1 MSNVPYPG
9 RVTAPAAD
17 ALPRRRGLGIVA
29 FIASAAALVL
39 GAVGIWLAGFSLG
52 RLVRLTDYPD
62 LLENVGDVDALLGD
76 AQDQLWESLGR
87 AGIALGI
94 LVLAWVVH
102 ALVALWGLVQGI
114 VATALDRGRM
124 WGVIAIVVA
133 GTGWILLA
141 AFMQEALLSGL
152 IGNIPFFG

>member
-1 MSNVPYPG
+1 MS
-9 RVTAPAAD
+9 APAA
-17 ALPRRRGLGIVA
+17 APRPVRRRRGLGIVA
-29 FIASAAALVL
+29 FIAAVAAVAI

-62 LLENVGDVDALLGD
+62 LLRNVDDVDALLGD

-87 AGIALGI
+87 AGLALGI
-94 LVLAWVVH
+94 LVIAWLAH

-133 GTGWILLA
+133 CTGWIVLA
-141 AFMQEALLSGL
+141 VFMQEALLAGL
-152 IGNIPFFG
+152 LGNIPFFG